1 MSTYHVANGRRNY
14 IQGLFPHCS
23 GTNLDSCGPF
33 SLPQLGKEGNE
44 RINQFRNPGFAQ
56 VDATFKKVTSITE
69 RVKLDLRIDFFNIFN
84 RVNLTGVNAD
94 ASSGSTFGTSTS
106 TQIPRQGQLGAR
118 LEF

>member
-1 MSTYHVANGRRNY
+1 VSTYHVANGRRNY

-69 RVKLDLRIDFFNIFN
+69 RGE
-84 RVNLTGVNAD
+84 TGFAHRLFQHFQ
-94 ASSGSTFGTSTS
+94 SSEPYGC
-106 TQIPRQGQLGAR
+106 
-118 LEF
+118 EC